1 MTTYVNPFTGQTIS
15 PSQVAYESLSISAN
29 TTLQWPV
36 NGTTG
41 SVASNII
48 EVTATVGSLNLIM
61 PSAQQVSVGQALI
74 ISNVGAITFFVVN
87 NTNGAITTVPAGI
100 IKYIYVTSNST
111 DAGTWSAVT
120 FGAGTSSADAASLAG
135 SGLLAIGSTLNQSY
149 PATSYFSNTTL
160 ASANRAEFIVYG
172 GGAGT
177 ITLPSAST
185 VGNNWFCMI
194 RNNGTGILNIAPVGT
209 DTIDNNASTQLQLT
223 ESFVIVSTGS
233 SWNTFGYGQSI
244 QFAFTQL
251 SLNVTGGTTTL
262 SSSQASNVIQTYSG
276 ILTSNQIIVLPSTV
290 QLYTVTNNTTGS
302 FSLTLKTSAVSAAT
316 VAIAQGTS
324 LVLICDGTNVYNA
337 ASGSASSISS
347 LTLGNGTL
355 ANPSLKFTGD
365 VTTGIYLPA
374 SGQFGVVASG
384 VLAGLFTSQGLS
396 GGAF

>member
-1 MTTYVNPFTGQTIS
+1 MTTYVNPFTGQTVS
-15 PSQVAYESLSISAN
+15 PSQVAYESLSISTN

-36 NGTTG
+36 NGTTS

-74 ISNVGAITFFVVN
+74 ISNVGAITFYVVN
-87 NTNGAITTVPAGI
+87 NANGAITTVPAGI

-120 FGAGTSSADAASLAG
+120 FGAGTSTADAASLAG
-135 SGLLAIGSTLNQSY
+135 YGVLAIGSTLNQSY
-149 PATSYFSNTTL
+149 PITTYYSSTTL
-160 ASANRAEFIVYG
+160 TNTARSQFIVYG

-194 RNNGTGILNIAPVGT
+194 RNNGTGILNITPVGT
-209 DTIDNNASTQLQLT
+209 NTIDNNASAQLQLT
-223 ESFVIVSTGS
+223 ESFVLVSNGAN
-233 SWNTFGYGQSI
+233 WNTFGYGQSI

-262 SSSQASNVIQTYSG
+262 TTSQASNVIQSYSG
-276 ILTSNQIIVLPSTV
+276 VLTSNQIIILPSTV
-290 QLYTVTNNTTGS
+290 QLYTITNNTTGS
-302 FSLTLKTSAVSAAT
+302 YTLLFKTVAVGGAT
-316 VAIAQGTS
+316 VTVNQGDS
-324 LVLICDGTNVYNA
+324 LVVICDGTNVYNA
-337 ASGSASSISS
+337 ASGSASNITS
-347 LTLGNGTL
+347 LTLGNGSL
-355 ANPSLKFTGD
+355 GSPSLKFTGD
-365 VTTGIYLPA
+365 LTTGIYLPA
-374 SGQFGVVASG
+374 SGRFAVVAGG
-384 VLAGLFTSQGLS
+384 VLSGLFTNQGLS

>member
-15 PSQVAYESLSISAN
+15 PSQVAYESLSISTN

-36 NGTTG
+36 NGTTS

-87 NTNGAITTVPAGI
+87 NANGAITTVPAGI

-111 DAGTWSAVT
+111 DAGTWSAIT

-135 SGLLAIGSTLNQSY
+135 NGLLAIGSTLNQSY
-149 PATSYFSNTTL
+149 PASLFYSSTTL
-160 ASANRAEFIVYG
+160 TTSNRSQFIVYE

-177 ITLPSAST
+177 ITLPSASS

-194 RNNGTGILNIAPVGT
+194 RNNGTGILNILPVGT
-209 DTIDNNASTQLQLT
+209 DTIDNNVSTQLQLT
-223 ESFVIVSTGS
+223 ESFVIVSNGS
-233 SWNTFGYGQSI
+233 NWNTFGYGQSI

-251 SLNVTGGTTTL
+251 ALNVTGGTTTL
-262 SSSQASNVIQTYSG
+262 TSSQASNVIQAYSG
-276 ILTSNQIIVLPSTV
+276 TLTSNQIIILPPTV
-290 QLYTVTNNTTGS
+290 QLYTLTNNTTGA
-302 FSLTLKTSAVSAAT
+302 FTLTFKTVSVGAT
-316 VAIAQGTS
+316 TVVINQGDS
-324 LVLICDGTNVYNA
+324 LVVICDGTNVYNA
-337 ASGSASSISS
+337 ASGASSNITS
-347 LTLGNGTL
+347 LTLGNGSL
-355 ANPSLKFTGD
+355 GSPSLKFSGD
-365 VTTGIYLPA
+365 VTTGIYLPSA
-374 SGQFGVVASG
+374 GKFAVVAGG
-384 VLAGLFTSQGLS
+384 VLAGVFTNQGLS